1 MRWSV
6 PLSALSTL
14 GTRGAAGV
22 LVVGVDAEPGLDH
35 HHTVVMF
42 VPAVFIWKNRKG
54 AGGGGWGRGESGEG
68 ETHLSRQWC
77 RTPNLM
83 AADRREPRC
92 RSAPAPVWCRRHSRS
107 CAFCPPSGTVLPS
120 SVGLCRKTGSTGN
133 TSGRASVMGH
143 MLSA

>member
-54 AGGGGWGRGESGEG
+54 GGGGESGEG
-68 ETHLSRQWC
+68 ETPHLSRQWC

-133 TSGRASVMGH
+133 KSGRASVMGH
-143 MLSA
+143 MLSARNL